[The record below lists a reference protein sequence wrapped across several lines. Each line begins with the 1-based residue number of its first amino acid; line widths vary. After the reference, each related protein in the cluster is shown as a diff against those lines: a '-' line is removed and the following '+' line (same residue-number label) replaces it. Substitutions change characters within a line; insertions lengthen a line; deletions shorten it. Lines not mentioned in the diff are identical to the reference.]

1 MSDQVLGL
9 YDVGVRFGSHWALR
23 HVTLS
28 IVPGERVALVGPS
41 GAGKTTLLSLFNGT
55 TSPTEGRVSV
65 LGGDFPSSG
74 RRGRALR
81 ARIGTIRQG
90 FDLVG
95 SLQVVHNVNAG
106 RLGRWSG
113 ARAAASL
120 LRPRDI
126 DDVRAALARTG
137 IEHKLYARTDELSGG
152 ELQRVALARVL
163 VQDPEVVLADEPISN
178 LDPGRAKEI
187 MDLLHT
193 LAEGRRALLVALH
206 DIDFARSHFERL
218 VGLRNGRVVFD
229 GAPDTVDAMDLDTLY
244 RT

>member
-1 MSDQVLGL
+1 VSDEVLGL
-9 YDVGVRFGSHWALR
+9 HDVGVRFGSHWALR

-28 IVPGERVALVGPS
+28 IAVGERVALVGPS

-55 TSPTEGRVSV
+55 VAPTEGRVSV
-65 LGGDFPSSG
+65 LGEALPSSG
-74 RRGRALR
+74 RRGRGR
-81 ARIGTIRQG
+81 RTRIGTIRQG
-90 FDLVG
+90 FDLIG

-106 RLGRWSG
+106 RLGRWSV
-113 ARAAASL
+113 ARAATSL

-178 LDPGRAKEI
+178 LDPARAREI

-193 LAEGRRALLVALH
+193 LALRRRALLVALH
-206 DIDFARSHFERL
+206 DIDFARSHFDRL
-218 VGLRNGRVVFD
+218 VGLRQGQIVFD
-229 GAPDTVDAMDLDTLY
+229 GAPNVVDATDFDALY